1 MECIEWLSG
10 DRADIKNLYQLRIH
24 KQGTD
29 IELEHFIKVKRC
41 HQILLPLVCA
51 EEVLQNMYV
60 DGLVPMCD
68 SLYAVKKFS
77 DDCHTLIVRLRWR
90 VSEVWYCRLSRR
102 RAAAIKPPIP
112 PTSKTPPVAFGP
124 HNPTS
129 WYLIS
134 RCSAGRSVIPCT
146 VGRSVTDPRARRS
159 LMIRWGSGSKPP
171 RNKPLIY
178 RRAASRKTF
187 SKTIWDQ
194 ISVDPPRCPPA
205 AKDFYILERR
215 KARWIFSERE
225 R

>member
-29 IELEHFIKVKRC
+29 IELEHFNLSSKCDQHVLTCSHCSSINTLRAISTSSSCLRRGGSPEHVRRR
-41 HQILLPLVCA
+41 PCA
-51 EEVLQNMYV
+51 
-60 DGLVPMCD
+60 
-68 SLYAVKKFS
+68 
-77 DDCHTLIVRLRWR
+77 HVRLRWR

-146 VGRSVTDPRARRS
+146 AGRSVTDPRARRS

-178 RRAASRKTF
+178 RRAASRETV

-194 ISVDPPRCPPA
+194 ISVDPPRFSPA